1 VSAGVPL
8 PSRAPASEGSFA
20 APEAS
25 PLPVV
30 VASPEVSPVLP
41 MVVADL
47 EGTCTAG
54 ETWRGVGAWLS
65 ANGRRGRY
73 RRFLAPRLAAL
84 PLVRLGLVSRQ
95 AFRDRWIAD
104 LARLLDGLDGDELA
118 RVAEEV
124 VERHLWPARRDS
136 VIAELEAAAA
146 AGARVAIATGTYQ
159 PVLDA
164 FIARLATGPAGP
176 VAGLGTA
183 LEIADGL
190 TTGRL
195 VGRIGTGRRK
205 ARRVR
210 AWAGEAVP
218 APSGVAVPGRD
229 ADLPGREPS
238 LAAAYGDSLA
248 DAPLLEMAVEPVA
261 VAPDPELRALA
272 VARGWR
278 ILDDVA
284 AEA

>member
-1 VSAGVPL
+1 
-8 PSRAPASEGSFA
+8 
-20 APEAS
+20 
-25 PLPVV
+25 
-30 VASPEVSPVLP
+30 
-41 MVVADL
+41 MVADL

-54 ETWRGVGAWLS
+54 ETWRGVGAWLT

-73 RRFLAPRLAAL
+73 RRFLAPRMAAI
-84 PLVRLGLVSRQ
+84 PLVRVGLLSRQ

-104 LARLLDGLDGDELA
+104 LARLLDDLDADELA

-124 VERHLWPARRDS
+124 VDRHLWPGRRVA

-164 FIARLATGPAGP
+164 FIARLVAGPAGP
-176 VAGLGTA
+176 IAGLGTA
-183 LEIADGL
+183 LEVAAGR

-195 VGRIGTGRRK
+195 VGRIGTGTRK

-210 AWAGEAVP
+210 AWAGEE
-218 APSGVAVPGRD
+218 
-229 ADLPGREPS
+229 L

-248 DAPLLEMAVEPVA
+248 DVPLLEMASAPVA
-261 VAPDPELRALA
+261 VAPDAELRPLA

-284 AEA
+284 AEPRA

>member
-1 VSAGVPL
+1 MTA
-8 PSRAPASEGSFA
+8 RAPVPAVQA
-20 APEAS
+20 APDTRS
-25 PLPVV
+25 PAPL
-30 VASPEVSPVLP
+30 
-41 MVVADL
+41 VVADL

-54 ETWRGVGAWLS
+54 ETWRGVGSWLV

-73 RRFLAPRLAAL
+73 RRFLAPRMAAI
-84 PLVRLGLVSRQ
+84 PLVRVGLISRQ

-104 LARLLDGLDGDELA
+104 LAALLDDLGADELA

-124 VERHLWPARRDS
+124 VDGHLWPGRRVA
-136 VIAELEAAAA
+136 VIAELESAAA

-164 FIARLATGPAGP
+164 FIARLVAGPAGP
-176 VAGLGTA
+176 IAGLGTA
-183 LEIADGL
+183 LEVAGGR

-195 VGRIGTGRRK
+195 VGRIGTGSRK

-210 AWAGEAVP
+210 SWAGEE
-218 APSGVAVPGRD
+218 R
-229 ADLPGREPS
+229 

-248 DAPLLEMAVEPVA
+248 DVPLLEMANAPVA
-261 VAPDPELRALA
+261 VAPDAELRPLA

-278 ILDDVA
+278 ILDDVETGPRA
-284 AEA
+284 

>member
-1 VSAGVPL
+1 MSAGVL
-8 PSRAPASEGSFA
+8 LSSRAAASDASSA
-20 APEAS
+20 AP
-25 PLPVV
+25 L
-30 VASPEVSPVLP
+30 
-41 MVVADL
+41 VVADL

-65 ANGRRGRY
+65 ANGRGGRY
-73 RRFLAPRLAAL
+73 RRFLAPRMAAL
-84 PLVRLGLVSRQ
+84 PLVRLGLISRQ

-104 LARLLDGLDGDELA
+104 LARLLDDLDRDELA
-118 RVAEEV
+118 LVAEEV
-124 VERHLWPARRDS
+124 VERHLWPPRRDS

-146 AGARVAIATGTYQ
+146 SGARVAIATGTYQ

-183 LEIADGL
+183 LEIVDGV

-195 VGRIGTGRRK
+195 VGRIGTGSRK

-210 AWAGEAVP
+210 AWAGEAAPVAGEAAAGTGDAAP
-218 APSGVAVPGRD
+218 ATGDAAPATCKAVLGGGG
-229 ADLPGREPS
+229 AA

-248 DAPLLEMAVEPVA
+248 DVPLLEMAAEPVA

-284 AEA
+284 AGT